1 MQLIPYILGHSDE
14 GVEIGIGM
22 HSAIL
27 MLALRIPH
35 YLTPVHG
42 LQSVLSKEYTGG

>member
-1 MQLIPYILGHSDE
+1 MQLLPYILGHSDE
-14 GVEIGIGM
+14 CVGIGTGM

-27 MLALRIPH
+27 MLGLRIPN

-42 LQSVLSKEYTGG
+42 LQSVLSKEYTG

>member
-1 MQLIPYILGHSDE
+1 MQLIPYILGHLNE
-14 GVEIGIGM
+14 GVGIGTGM

-27 MLALRIPH
+27 MLALQIPH
-35 YLTPVHG
+35 YLTPIHG